1 MGTAL
6 LRAVDCVQVP
16 VRDLDE
22 AIAFYRDSLG
32 QPLVWR
38 SEEAAGF
45 ALPDQPGAELV
56 VQRMRPE
63 PEADLLVLDVPA
75 AVDRWVAAGGTVEVA
90 PFDIA
95 IGRCAVVRD
104 PFGNRLV
111 VVDMSRGPICAQ
123 DPA

>member
-1 MGTAL
+1 MAEPL
-6 LRAVDCVQVP
+6 VRAIDCVQIP

-22 AIAFYRDSLG
+22 AMAFYGDRLG
-32 QPLVWR
+32 HVLVWR
-38 SEEAAGF
+38 SDEAAGF

-56 VQRMRPE
+56 VQLARPE
-63 PEADLLVLDVPA
+63 PETDLLVADVTTA
-75 AVDRWVAAGGTVEVA
+75 TERWVAAGGAVEVE

-111 VVDMSRGPICAQ
+111 FVDMSRGAIGTSS
-123 DPA
+123 DG